1 MSCILV
7 LVAVCIPRMFLFFV
21 FLLTDWLS
29 YAYEAIVWPVLGFL
43 FMPYLTLAYMVTIL
57 QSGQIQ
63 GWWIALIVVAA
74 FFDIA
79 SWSVRVTNN
88 VVKER

>member
-1 MSCILV
+1 MSCLLV
-7 LVAVCIPRMFLFFV
+7 LVAISVPRMFLFFI
-21 FLLTDWLS
+21 FLLTDWLG
-29 YAYEAIVWPVLGFL
+29 YAYETIVWPVLGFL